1 MAPRSRPAPLRPTLR
16 LLAAA
21 AALAASAPALAQAH
35 AHAQTQ
41 AQAPAQ
47 PHAQSQ
53 TQPQPQTKA
62 EEEQTA
68 SPEHTMP
75 PVIVRARRLARDGVS
90 ESEAY
95 TTRGVQVAGKTPRAL
110 REIPQSVSV
119 FTEQRLR
126 DQAQVDGARVL
137 EWMPGVFNGRSRET
151 DSPIFLSR
159 GFALNNISIDGSLAG
174 TSFWQAPGDLSA
186 YDQVEVLRGPNGLFS
201 GGGYVGNPSGQINF
215 ARKRP
220 QDKPHTQ
227 GEAAL
232 GSWKQYRATVDVNR
246 RLLADGSL
254 GVRLVAS
261 QANREYFFRTARRK
275 NTTLYGVAEWQPLAA
290 LTLTAGMDMERR
302 RSIPWING
310 LPLRGDGTFPG
321 YSRRMSTVSPWSR
334 WAGDTLGFFTEA
346 AWQFRDGWKLKA
358 AYNWRREE
366 RDWDFGFLSG
376 YVDPVPGS
384 AQVPLYQD
392 AQRRLG
398 SSNSRTMDVTLTG
411 GFDWLGRRHDLIAG
425 IDWRWEKSRE
435 IRPVEYAYDSRP
447 TPHYPDNPVRINP
460 GTLDMTAPWQ
470 PAIWGSSAWSF
481 TPSRT
486 WGAHASL
493 RLRLTD
499 SVSSI
504 LGGRLSSYH
513 YGGRFNPTYN
523 VVGNGAY
530 HKSHIFTPFFA
541 LNWDFNPHASAY
553 VSYTDIFDVNN
564 AYDARG
570 KMVPPTT
577 GANWELGLKTEWM
590 DKRLVG
596 SIALYQTDRKNQIR
610 RDPNTPYPCPA
621 SPISYDYCYIADNR
635 QRVRGIELELAGLV
649 RPGLKI
655 ALGATLQH
663 QRYVRNLDGN
673 GNPRDAV
680 TWNERIPLRTFRAWA
695 DWRLPVAGGAWRLGG
710 GVRANSGYY
719 YARTA
724 SGRVPAARV
733 SQGGYAIWDAMLAWQ
748 PSPHWSVQLNISNV
762 LDKRYFSEV
771 GLSQVAYGEPR
782 SFMLTARM
790 QF

>member
-1 MAPRSRPAPLRPTLR
+1 MASRSRPAPLRPTLR

-53 TQPQPQTKA
+53 TQPQLQTKA

-137 EWMPGVFNGRSRET
+137 EWMPGVFNERARDT
-151 DSPIFLSR
+151 DAPSFSSR
-159 GFALNNISIDGSLAG
+159 GFDLDNVSIDGSLAG
-174 TSFWQAPGDLSA
+174 SSFWQMPGDLSI

-201 GGGYVGNPSGQINF
+201 GGGRSGSPGGQINF
-215 ARKRP
+215 TRKRP
-220 QDKPHTQ
+220 LESAQTQ
-227 GEAAL
+227 AEAAL
-232 GSWKQYRATVDVNR
+232 GSWKQRRATVDVNR

-261 QANREYFFRTARRK
+261 QANREYFFRNASRK
-275 NTTLYGVAEWQPLAA
+275 NTTLYAVAAWQPVAS
-290 LTLTAGMDMERR
+290 LTLTAGTDWERR
-302 RSIPWING
+302 RGKPWTAG
-310 LPLRGDGTFPG
+310 LPMRGDGTFPG
-321 YSRRMSTVSPWSR
+321 YSRRLSTVSPWAR
-334 WAGDTLGFFTEA
+334 WDADTLGFFTEA

-358 AYNWRREE
+358 AWNWRREE

-376 YVDPVPGS
+376 YVDPIPGS
-384 AQVPLYQD
+384 SQMALYQN

-398 SSNSRTMDVTLTG
+398 TSNSRTMDVTLTG
-411 GFDWLGRRHDLIAG
+411 SFDWLGRRHDLIAG
-425 IDWRWEKSRE
+425 ADWRWEKSRQLT
-435 IRPVEYAYDSRP
+435 PVEYAYGSRP
-447 TPHYPDNPVRINP
+447 TPAYPDNPVPIDP
-460 GTLDMTAPWQ
+460 GTLDMRAPWR
-470 PAIWGSSAWSF
+470 PAIWGRNTWSR

-486 WGAHASL
+486 WGAYASL

-499 SVSSI
+499 TVSSI

-513 YGGRFNPTYN
+513 YGGYFNPGRN
-523 VVGNGAY
+523 RVADGAF
-530 HKSHIFTPFFA
+530 HKSRIFTPFAA
-541 LNWDFNPHASAY
+541 LNWDFSPRASAY
-553 VSYTDIFDVNN
+553 VSYTDIFDVYNR
-564 AYDARG
+564 YDVHG
-570 KMVPPTT
+570 KMVPPVT

-590 DKRLVG
+590 DKRLTG
-596 SIALYQTDRKNQIR
+596 SAALYQTDRKNQSR
-610 RDPNTPYPCPA
+610 RDPGAPYPCPA
-621 SPISYDYCYIADNR
+621 SPISDSYCYIADNR

-663 QRYVRNLDGN
+663 HRYIRNLDNRGRP
-673 GNPRDAV
+673 GDLTWGEDTPR
-680 TWNERIPLRTFRAWA
+680 RTFRAWA

-724 SGRVPAARV
+724 SGRVPAARM

-748 PSPHWSVQLNISNV
+748 PNPRWSVQLNISN
-762 LDKRYFSEV
+762 LFDKHYFADV
-771 GLSQVAYGEPR
+771 NLNQVSYGEPR

-790 QF
+790 RF